1 MNIRNIAIVA
11 HIDHGKSTL
20 ADRLIEKYGDISS
33 RNMKEQV
40 LDSMDLE
47 RERGITIKAQTVSL
61 KVDYNKQ
68 KYNINII
75 DTPGHVDF
83 SYEVSRSLSACDG
96 VLLLVDATQG
106 LEAQT
111 IAHYNVASELGLKII
126 PVINKIDLPSANTDS
141 VLSDLSELLN
151 IDKKEILKV
160 SAKSGMGVD
169 NLIERIII
177 DIPEPKGN
185 LSNSLK
191 AFIIDSWFDNYLGI
205 VVLIKVVDGSIELK
219 DKIKVLSNKREF
231 IVDKLGTFNPEMTN
245 LSTLSSGMVG
255 FMIASIKTLDS
266 APVGDTIVLAK
277 DENALPLAGF
287 KKIQPRVYSGF
298 YPVDSN
304 DYQESKKALDKL
316 SLNDNSFTYEPES
329 SQSLGHG
336 FRCGFLGL
344 LHMEIIRERVQ
355 REYNLEFLMTV
366 PSVTYRIEDK
376 KGQTLDIRKPSDLPD
391 DNSLKCY
398 YEPIALISIVTPPQY
413 LGSVIELCTSKRGAQ
428 QDLIYR
434 SNMVEI
440 RYEIPL
446 SEIIY
451 DFFDTLKSASKG
463 YASYDYDIID
473 YRESKMLRLD
483 IHVNKKKVDA
493 LSQILHK
500 DNAYKRSKELIENLK
515 KLIPR
520 QNFEITIQGCVGSK
534 VLSSTSIRGYRKD
547 VTAKLYG
554 GDVTRKM
561 KLLKKQKEGKKKMKK
576 IGNVEI
582 PREAFYKFLSTL
594 IKFYG
599 FHTHTCNSNTDYW
612 YI

>member
-20 ADRLIEKYGDISS
+20 ADRLIEKYGAISS

-111 IAHYNVASELGLKII
+111 IAHYNVASELGLNII

-141 VLSDLSELLN
+141 VLNDLSELLH

-245 LSTLSSGMVG
+245 LSTLTSGMVG

-582 PREAFYKFLSTL
+582 PREAFYKFLST
-594 IKFYG
+594 
-599 FHTHTCNSNTDYW
+599 SD
-612 YI
+612 

>member
-20 ADRLIEKYGDISS
+20 ADRLIEKYGAISS

-141 VLSDLSELLN
+141 VLSDLSELLH

-582 PREAFYKFLSTL
+582 PREAFYKFLST
-594 IKFYG
+594 
-599 FHTHTCNSNTDYW
+599 SD
-612 YI
+612 

>member
-141 VLSDLSELLN
+141 VSSDLSELLH

-277 DENALPLAGF
+277 DENVLPLAGF

-398 YEPIALISIVTPPQY
+398 YEPIALMSIVTPPQY

-582 PREAFYKFLSTL
+582 PREAFYKFLST
-594 IKFYG
+594 
-599 FHTHTCNSNTDYW
+599 SD
-612 YI
+612 

>member
-20 ADRLIEKYGDISS
+20 ADRLIEKYGAISS

-141 VLSDLSELLN
+141 VLSDLSELLH

-185 LSNSLK
+185 ISNSLK

-582 PREAFYKFLSTL
+582 PREAFYKFLST
-594 IKFYG
+594 
-599 FHTHTCNSNTDYW
+599 SD
-612 YI
+612 

>member
-141 VLSDLSELLN
+141 VSSDLSELLH

-205 VVLIKVVDGSIELK
+205 VVLIKVVDGSIKLK

-398 YEPIALISIVTPPQY
+398 YEPIALISIVTPSQY

-582 PREAFYKFLSTL
+582 PREAFYKFLST
-594 IKFYG
+594 
-599 FHTHTCNSNTDYW
+599 SD
-612 YI
+612 

>member
-33 RNMKEQV
+33 RNMKEQI

-61 KVDYNKQ
+61 NSTYMGDTF
-68 KYNINII
+68 NINII

-96 VLLLVDATQG
+96 VMLLVDATQG

-111 IAHYNVASELGLKII
+111 IAHFNMARELNLIII
-126 PVINKIDLPSANTDS
+126 PVINKIDLPSAD
-141 VLSDLSELLN
+141 VEAVKKDLSELLDIN
-151 IDKKEILKV
+151 QNEILSV
-160 SAKSGMGVD
+160 SAKSGLGVED
-169 NLIERIII
+169 LIERIII
-177 DIPEPKGN
+177 DIPEPKGQI
-185 LSNSLK
+185 SKALK

-205 VVLIKVVDGSIELK
+205 VVLIKIIDGTINIK
-219 DKIKVLSNKREF
+219 DKIKVFSNKREF
-231 IVDKLGTFNPEMTN
+231 LVDKLGTFNPKMTN
-245 LSTLSSGMVG
+245 SSKLSSGQVG

-266 APVGDTIVLAK
+266 APVGDTILISKNDLSAP
-277 DENALPLAGF
+277 LPGF

-366 PSVTYRIEDK
+366 PSVTYRVENK
-376 KGQTLDIRKPSDLPD
+376 KGDINDIRKPSDLPD
-391 DNSLKCY
+391 DNSIKCY
-398 YEPIALISIVTPPQY
+398 YEPIALISIVTPSEY
-413 LGSVIELCTSKRGAQ
+413 LGSVIELCTSKRGIQ
-428 QDLIYR
+428 KDLIYR
-434 SNMVEI
+434 SNMAEI
-440 RYEIPL
+440 KYEIPL

-473 YRESKMLRLD
+473 YRESSMIRLD
-483 IHVNKKKVDA
+483 ILVNKKKIDA

-500 DNAYKRSKELIENLK
+500 DNSYRRSRELIENLK

-520 QNFEITIQGCVGSK
+520 QSFEITIQGCVGAK
-534 VLSSTSIRGYRKD
+534 ILSSTSIKGYRKD

-582 PREAFYKFLSTL
+582 PREAFYKFLST
-594 IKFYG
+594 
-599 FHTHTCNSNTDYW
+599 SEE
-612 YI
+612 

>member
-33 RNMKEQV
+33 RKMKEQI

-61 KVDYNKQ
+61 STSYMGDD
-68 KYNINII
+68 YNINII

-96 VLLLVDATQG
+96 VMLLVDATQG

-111 IAHYNVASELGLKII
+111 IAHFNMARDLNLIII
-126 PVINKIDLPSANTDS
+126 PVINKVDLPSAD
-141 VLSDLSELLN
+141 VEAVKKDLSELLN
-151 IDKKEILKV
+151 INQNEILSV
-160 SAKSGMGVD
+160 SAKSGLGVD
-169 NLIERIII
+169 SLIERIIV
-177 DIPEPKGN
+177 DIPEPKG
-185 LSNSLK
+185 LISKDLK

-205 VVLIKVVDGSIELK
+205 VVLIKVIDGIINIK
-219 DKIKVLSNKREF
+219 DKIKVFSNKREF
-231 IVDKLGTFNPEMTN
+231 LVDKLGTFNPVMTN
-245 LSTLSSGMVG
+245 LSKLSSGQVG

-266 APVGDTIVLAK
+266 APVGDTIILSKANIS
-277 DENALPLAGF
+277 DPLPGF

-366 PSVTYRIEDK
+366 PSVTYRVENK
-376 KGQTLDIRKPSDLPD
+376 KGEINDIRKPSDLPD
-391 DNSLKCY
+391 DNTIKCY
-398 YEPIALISIVTPPQY
+398 YEPIALISIVTPAEY
-413 LGSVIELCTSKRGAQ
+413 LGSVIELCTSKRGTQ
-428 QDLIYR
+428 KDLIYR
-434 SNMVEI
+434 SNMAEI
-440 RYEIPL
+440 KYEIPL

-473 YRESKMLRLD
+473 YRESNMIRLD
-483 IHVNKKKVDA
+483 IHVNKKKIDA

-500 DNAYKRSKELIENLK
+500 DNSYRRSRELIDNLK

-520 QNFEITIQGCVGSK
+520 QSFEITIQGCVGSK
-534 VLSSTSIRGYRKD
+534 ILSSTSIKGYRKD

-582 PREAFYKFLSTL
+582 PREAFYKFLST
-594 IKFYG
+594 
-599 FHTHTCNSNTDYW
+599 TEE
-612 YI
+612 

>member
-33 RNMKEQV
+33 RNMKEQI

-61 KVDYNKQ
+61 NSTYMGDT
-68 KYNINII
+68 YNINII

-96 VLLLVDATQG
+96 VMLLVDATQG

-111 IAHYNVASELGLKII
+111 IAHFNMARELNLIII
-126 PVINKIDLPSANTDS
+126 PVINKIDLPSAD
-141 VLSDLSELLN
+141 VEAVKKDLSELLDIN
-151 IDKKEILKV
+151 QKEILSV
-160 SAKSGMGVD
+160 SAKSGIGVED
-169 NLIERIII
+169 LMERIII
-177 DIPEPKGN
+177 DIPEPKGKI
-185 LSNSLK
+185 SEALK

-205 VVLIKVVDGSIELK
+205 VVLIKIIDGTINIK
-219 DKIKVLSNKREF
+219 DKIKVFSNKREF
-231 IVDKLGTFNPEMTN
+231 LVDKLGTFNPTMTN
-245 LSTLSSGMVG
+245 SSKLSSGQVG

-266 APVGDTIVLAK
+266 APVGDTILISKNDLSVP
-277 DENALPLAGF
+277 LPGF

-366 PSVTYRIEDK
+366 PSVTYRVENK
-376 KGQTLDIRKPSDLPD
+376 KGDINDIRKPSDLPD
-391 DNSLKCY
+391 DNSIKCY
-398 YEPIALISIVTPPQY
+398 YEPIALISIVTPSEY
-413 LGSVIELCTSKRGAQ
+413 LGSVIELCTSKRGIQ
-428 QDLIYR
+428 KDLIYR
-434 SNMVEI
+434 SNMAEI
-440 RYEIPL
+440 KYEIPL

-473 YRESKMLRLD
+473 YRESSMIRLD
-483 IHVNKKKVDA
+483 ILVNKKKIDA

-500 DNAYKRSKELIENLK
+500 DNSYRRSRELIENLK

-520 QNFEITIQGCVGSK
+520 QSFEITIQGCVGAK
-534 VLSSTSIRGYRKD
+534 ILSSTSIKGYRKD

-582 PREAFYKFLSTL
+582 PREAFYKFLST
-594 IKFYG
+594 
-599 FHTHTCNSNTDYW
+599 SEE
-612 YI
+612 

>member
-20 ADRLIEKYGDISS
+20 ADRMIEKYGDISS
-33 RNMKEQV
+33 RKMKEQI

-61 KVDYNKQ
+61 NKSYLGQ
-68 KYNINII
+68 EYNINII

-96 VLLLVDATQG
+96 VILLVDATQG

-111 IAHYNVASELGLKII
+111 IAHFNVERDLGLKII
-126 PVINKIDLPSANTDS
+126 PVINKIDLPSADTDA
-141 VLSDLSELLN
+141 VKKDLSELLE
-151 IDKKEILKV
+151 IDSSEILNV
-160 SAKSGMGVD
+160 SAKSGVGVD
-169 NLIERIII
+169 ELIERIII
-177 DIPEPKGN
+177 IIPEPKGLIN
-185 LSNSLK
+185 GDLK

-205 VVLIKVVDGSIELK
+205 VVLVKIIDGQISLK
-219 DKIKVLSNKREF
+219 DKIKVFSNKREF
-231 IVDKLGTFNPEMTN
+231 IVDKLGTFNPTMTN
-245 LSTLSSGMVG
+245 SSILKSGQVG

-266 APVGDTIVLAK
+266 APVGDTIILAK
-277 DENALPLAGF
+277 NDNATALAGF

-366 PSVTYRIEDK
+366 PSVTYRVENK
-376 KGQTLDIRKPSDLPD
+376 KGEINDIRKPSDLPD
-391 DNSLKCY
+391 DNSIKCY
-398 YEPIALISIVTPPQY
+398 YEPIALISIVTPSQH
-413 LGSVIELCTSKRGAQ
+413 LGSVIELCTSKRGIQ
-428 QDLIYR
+428 KDLIYR
-434 SNMVEI
+434 SNMAEI
-440 RYEIPL
+440 KYEIPL

-473 YRESKMLRLD
+473 YRESKMIRLD
-483 IHVNKKKVDA
+483 IHVNKKKIDA

-500 DNAYKRSKELIENLK
+500 DNSYRRSRELIENLK

-520 QNFEITIQGCVGSK
+520 QSFEITIQGCVGAK
-534 VLSSTSIRGYRKD
+534 ILSSTSIKGYRKD

-582 PREAFYKFLSTL
+582 PREAFYKFLST
-594 IKFYG
+594 
-599 FHTHTCNSNTDYW
+599 SEE
-612 YI
+612 

>member
-20 ADRLIEKYGDISS
+20 ADRMIEKYGDISS
-33 RNMKEQV
+33 RKMKEQI

-61 KVDYNKQ
+61 NTSYLGQD
-68 KYNINII
+68 YNINII

-96 VLLLVDATQG
+96 VILLVDATQG

-111 IAHYNVASELGLKII
+111 IAHFNLARDLGLKII
-126 PVINKIDLPSANTDS
+126 PVINKIDLPSADTDA
-141 VLSDLSELLN
+141 VKKDLSELLE
-151 IDKKEILKV
+151 IDSSEILNV
-160 SAKSGMGVD
+160 SAKSGIGVD
-169 NLIERIII
+169 ELIEKIII
-177 DIPEPKGN
+177 NIPEPKGLIN
-185 LSNSLK
+185 GDLK

-205 VVLIKVVDGSIELK
+205 VVLVKIIDGQISLK
-219 DKIKVLSNKREF
+219 DKIKVFSNKREF
-231 IVDKLGTFNPEMTN
+231 IVDKLGTFNPTMTN
-245 LSTLSSGMVG
+245 SSILKSGQVG

-266 APVGDTIVLAK
+266 APVGDTIILAK
-277 DENALPLAGF
+277 NDNATALAGF

-366 PSVTYRIEDK
+366 PSVTYRVENK
-376 KGQTLDIRKPSDLPD
+376 KGEINDIRKPSDLPD
-391 DNSLKCY
+391 DNSIKCY
-398 YEPIALISIVTPPQY
+398 YEPIALISIVTPSQH
-413 LGSVIELCTSKRGAQ
+413 LGSVIELCTSKRGIQ
-428 QDLIYR
+428 KDLIYR
-434 SNMVEI
+434 SNMAEI
-440 RYEIPL
+440 KYEIPL

-473 YRESKMLRLD
+473 YRESKMIRLD
-483 IHVNKKKVDA
+483 IHVNKKKIDA

-500 DNAYKRSKELIENLK
+500 DNSYRRSRELIENLK

-520 QNFEITIQGCVGSK
+520 QSFEITIQGCVGAK
-534 VLSSTSIRGYRKD
+534 ILSSTSIKGYRKD

-582 PREAFYKFLSTL
+582 PREAFYKFLST
-594 IKFYG
+594 
-599 FHTHTCNSNTDYW
+599 SEE
-612 YI
+612 

>member
-1 MNIRNIAIVA
+1 VA

-33 RNMKEQV
+33 RKMKEQI

-61 KVDYNKQ
+61 NALYMGDN
-68 KYNINII
+68 YNINII

-96 VLLLVDATQG
+96 VMLLVDATQG

-111 IAHYNVASELGLKII
+111 IAHFNMARELNLVII
-126 PVINKIDLPSANTDS
+126 PVINKIDLPSANPDA
-141 VLSDLSELLN
+141 VKKDLSELLDIN
-151 IDKKEILKV
+151 QNEILNV
-160 SAKSGMGVD
+160 SAKSGLGVED
-169 NLIERIII
+169 LIERVII
-177 DIPEPKGN
+177 DIPEPKG
-185 LSNSLK
+185 LISNDLK

-205 VVLIKVVDGSIELK
+205 VVLIKIIDGSISIK
-219 DKIKVLSNKREF
+219 DKIKVFSNKREF
-231 IVDKLGTFNPEMTN
+231 LVDKLGTFNPKMTN
-245 LSTLSSGMVG
+245 LSKLSSGQVG

-266 APVGDTIVLAK
+266 APVGDTIILAK
-277 DENALPLAGF
+277 NSTSAPLPGF

-366 PSVTYRIEDK
+366 PSVTYRVENK
-376 KGQTLDIRKPSDLPD
+376 KGEVNDIRKPSDLPD
-391 DNSLKCY
+391 DNSIKCY
-398 YEPIALISIVTPPQY
+398 YEPIALISIVTPAEY
-413 LGSVIELCTSKRGAQ
+413 LGSVIELCTSKRGTQ
-428 QDLIYR
+428 KDLIYR
-434 SNMVEI
+434 SNMAEI
-440 RYEIPL
+440 KYEIPL

-473 YRESKMLRLD
+473 YRESSMIRLD
-483 IHVNKKKVDA
+483 IHVNKKKIDA

-500 DNAYKRSKELIENLK
+500 DNSYRRSRELIDNLK

-520 QNFEITIQGCVGSK
+520 QSFEITIQGCVGAK
-534 VLSSTSIRGYRKD
+534 ILSSTSIKGYRKD

-582 PREAFYKFLSTL
+582 PREAFYKFLST
-594 IKFYG
+594 
-599 FHTHTCNSNTDYW
+599 TEE
-612 YI
+612 

>member
-33 RNMKEQV
+33 RKMKEQI

-61 KVDYNKQ
+61 NASYMGDN
-68 KYNINII
+68 YNINII

-96 VLLLVDATQG
+96 VMLLVDATQG

-111 IAHYNVASELGLKII
+111 IAHFNMARELNLEII
-126 PVINKIDLPSANTDS
+126 PVINKIDLPSADPEA
-141 VLSDLSELLN
+141 VKKDLSELLDIN
-151 IDKKEILKV
+151 QNEILSV
-160 SAKSGMGVD
+160 SAKSGLGVD
-169 NLIERIII
+169 DLIERVII
-177 DIPEPKGN
+177 DIPEPKG
-185 LSNSLK
+185 LMSNDLK

-205 VVLIKVVDGSIELK
+205 VVLIKIIDGSISIK
-219 DKIKVLSNKREF
+219 DKIKVFSNKREF
-231 IVDKLGTFNPEMTN
+231 LVDKLGTFNPTMTN
-245 LSTLSSGMVG
+245 LSKLSSGQVG

-277 DENALPLAGF
+277 NNNSDPLPGF

-366 PSVTYRIEDK
+366 PSVTYRVENK
-376 KGQTLDIRKPSDLPD
+376 KGEVNDIRKPSDLPD
-391 DNSLKCY
+391 DNSIKCY
-398 YEPIALISIVTPPQY
+398 YEPIALISIVTPAEY
-413 LGSVIELCTSKRGAQ
+413 LGSVIELCTSKRGTQ
-428 QDLIYR
+428 KDLIYR
-434 SNMVEI
+434 SNMAEI
-440 RYEIPL
+440 KYEIPL

-473 YRESKMLRLD
+473 YRESSMIRLD
-483 IHVNKKKVDA
+483 IHVNKKKIDA

-500 DNAYKRSKELIENLK
+500 DNSYRRSRELIDNLK

-520 QNFEITIQGCVGSK
+520 QSFEITIQGCVGAK
-534 VLSSTSIRGYRKD
+534 ILSSTSIKGYRKD

-582 PREAFYKFLSTL
+582 PREAFYKFLST
-594 IKFYG
+594 
-599 FHTHTCNSNTDYW
+599 TEE
-612 YI
+612 

>member
-20 ADRLIEKYGDISS
+20 ADRLIERYSEINS
-33 RNMKEQV
+33 RNMKDQI

-61 KVDYNKQ
+61 STKYLNKD
-68 KYNINII
+68 YNINII

-111 IAHYNVASELGLKII
+111 IAHFNVARELGLEII
-126 PVINKIDLPSANTDS
+126 PVINKIDLPSADVKS
-141 VLSDLSELLN
+141 VSKDLSELLSV
-151 IDKKEILKV
+151 DDSEILKV
-160 SAKSGMGVD
+160 SAKSGHGIEALV
-169 NLIERIII
+169 ERIII
-177 DIPEPKGN
+177 NVPEPTGIKDTT
-185 LSNSLK
+185 LK

-205 VVLIKVVDGSIELK
+205 VVLIKVIDGSINLK
-219 DKIKVLSNKREF
+219 DKIKVFSNKREF
-231 IVDKLGTFNPEMTN
+231 IVDKLGIFNPKMKN
-245 LSTLSSGMVG
+245 SLKLVSGQVG

-266 APVGDTIVLAK
+266 APVGDTIVMAK
-277 DENALPLAGF
+277 SEGSLPLPGF

-366 PSVTYRIEDK
+366 PSVTYRVENK
-376 KGQTLDIRKPSDLPD
+376 KGEFTDIRKPSDLPD
-391 DNSLKCY
+391 DNSIKCY
-398 YEPIALISIVTPPQY
+398 YEPIALISIVTPSQY
-413 LGSVIELCTSKRGAQ
+413 LGSVIELCTSKRGSQ
-428 QDLIYR
+428 KDLIYR
-434 SNMVEI
+434 SNMAEI
-440 RYEIPL
+440 KYEIPL

-451 DFFDTLKSASKG
+451 DFFDILKSASKG

-473 YRESKMLRLD
+473 FKESKMIRLD
-483 IHVNKKKVDA
+483 IHVNKKKIDA

-500 DNAYKRSKELIENLK
+500 DNSYRRSRELIENLK

-534 VLSSTSIRGYRKD
+534 ILSSTSIRGYRKD

-582 PREAFYKFLSTL
+582 PREAFYKFLSTAE
-594 IKFYG
+594 
-599 FHTHTCNSNTDYW
+599 
-612 YI
+612 

>member
-33 RNMKEQV
+33 RNMKEQI

-61 KVDYNKQ
+61 NSTYMGDTF
-68 KYNINII
+68 NINII

-96 VLLLVDATQG
+96 VMLLVDATQG

-111 IAHYNVASELGLKII
+111 IAHFNMARELNLIII
-126 PVINKIDLPSANTDS
+126 PVINKIDLPSAD
-141 VLSDLSELLN
+141 VEAVKKDLSELLDIN
-151 IDKKEILKV
+151 QNEILSV
-160 SAKSGMGVD
+160 SAKSGLGVED
-169 NLIERIII
+169 LMERIII
-177 DIPEPKGN
+177 DIPEPKGQI
-185 LSNSLK
+185 SKALK

-205 VVLIKVVDGSIELK
+205 VVLIKIIDGTINIK
-219 DKIKVLSNKREF
+219 DKIKVFSNKREF
-231 IVDKLGTFNPEMTN
+231 LVDKLGTFNPKMTN
-245 LSTLSSGMVG
+245 SSKLSSGQVG

-266 APVGDTIVLAK
+266 APVGDTILISKNDLSAP
-277 DENALPLAGF
+277 LPGF

-366 PSVTYRIEDK
+366 PSVTYRVENK
-376 KGQTLDIRKPSDLPD
+376 KGDINDIRKPSDLPD
-391 DNSLKCY
+391 DNSIKCY
-398 YEPIALISIVTPPQY
+398 YEPIALISIVTPSEY
-413 LGSVIELCTSKRGAQ
+413 LGSVIELCTSKRGIQ
-428 QDLIYR
+428 KDLIYR
-434 SNMVEI
+434 SNMAEI
-440 RYEIPL
+440 KYEIPL

-473 YRESKMLRLD
+473 YRESSMIRLD
-483 IHVNKKKVDA
+483 ILVNKKKIDA

-500 DNAYKRSKELIENLK
+500 DNSYRRSRELIENLK

-520 QNFEITIQGCVGSK
+520 QSFEITIQGCVGAK
-534 VLSSTSIRGYRKD
+534 ILSSTSIKGYRKD

-582 PREAFYKFLSTL
+582 PREAFYKFLST
-594 IKFYG
+594 
-599 FHTHTCNSNTDYW
+599 SEE
-612 YI
+612 

>member
-126 PVINKIDLPSANTDS
+126 PVVNKIDLPSASTDS
-141 VLSDLSELLN
+141 VSSDLSALLH

-169 NLIERIII
+169 KLIERIII

-219 DKIKVLSNKREF
+219 NKIKVLSNKREF

-398 YEPIALISIVTPPQY
+398 YEPIALISIVTPSQY

-582 PREAFYKFLSTL
+582 PREAFYKFLST
-594 IKFYG
+594 
-599 FHTHTCNSNTDYW
+599 SD
-612 YI
+612 

>member
-33 RNMKEQV
+33 RKMKEQI

-61 KVDYNKQ
+61 NASYMGDN
-68 KYNINII
+68 YNINII

-96 VLLLVDATQG
+96 VMLLVDATQG

-111 IAHYNVASELGLKII
+111 IAHFNMARELNLVII
-126 PVINKIDLPSANTDS
+126 PVINKIDLPSADPDA
-141 VLSDLSELLN
+141 VKKDLSELLDIN
-151 IDKKEILKV
+151 QNEILSV
-160 SAKSGMGVD
+160 SAKSGLGVED
-169 NLIERIII
+169 LIERVII
-177 DIPEPKGN
+177 DIPEPKG
-185 LSNSLK
+185 LMSNDLK

-205 VVLIKVVDGSIELK
+205 VVLIKIIDGSISIK
-219 DKIKVLSNKREF
+219 DKIKVFSNKREF
-231 IVDKLGTFNPEMTN
+231 LVDKLGTFNPTMTN
-245 LSTLSSGMVG
+245 LSKLSSGQVG

-266 APVGDTIVLAK
+266 APVGDTIIPAK
-277 DENALPLAGF
+277 NSTSAPLPGF

-366 PSVTYRIEDK
+366 PSVTYRVENK
-376 KGQTLDIRKPSDLPD
+376 KGEVNDIRKPSDLPD
-391 DNSLKCY
+391 DNSIKCY
-398 YEPIALISIVTPPQY
+398 YEPIALISIVTPAEY
-413 LGSVIELCTSKRGAQ
+413 LGSVIELCTSKRGTQ
-428 QDLIYR
+428 KDLIYR
-434 SNMVEI
+434 SNMAEI
-440 RYEIPL
+440 KYEIPL

-451 DFFDTLKSASKG
+451 DFFDTLKSVSKG

-473 YRESKMLRLD
+473 YRESSMIRLD
-483 IHVNKKKVDA
+483 IHVNKKKIDA

-500 DNAYKRSKELIENLK
+500 DNSYRRSRELIDNLK

-520 QNFEITIQGCVGSK
+520 QSFEITIQGCVGAK
-534 VLSSTSIRGYRKD
+534 ILSSTSIKGYRKD

-582 PREAFYKFLSTL
+582 PREAFYKFLST
-594 IKFYG
+594 
-599 FHTHTCNSNTDYW
+599 TEE
-612 YI
+612 

>member
-20 ADRLIEKYGDISS
+20 ADRMIEKYGDISS
-33 RNMKEQV
+33 RKMKEQI

-61 KVDYNKQ
+61 NTSYLGQD
-68 KYNINII
+68 YNINII

-96 VLLLVDATQG
+96 VILLVDATQG

-111 IAHYNVASELGLKII
+111 IAHFNVARDLGLKII
-126 PVINKIDLPSANTDS
+126 PVINKIDLPSADTDA
-141 VLSDLSELLN
+141 VKKDLSELLE
-151 IDKKEILKV
+151 IDSSEILNV
-160 SAKSGMGVD
+160 SAKSGIGVD
-169 NLIERIII
+169 ELIEKIII
-177 DIPEPKGN
+177 NIPEPKGLIN
-185 LSNSLK
+185 GDLK

-205 VVLIKVVDGSIELK
+205 VVLVKIIDGQISLK
-219 DKIKVLSNKREF
+219 DKIKVFSNKREF
-231 IVDKLGTFNPEMTN
+231 IVDKLGTFNPTMTN
-245 LSTLSSGMVG
+245 SSILKSGQVG

-266 APVGDTIVLAK
+266 APVGDTIILAK
-277 DENALPLAGF
+277 NDNATALAGF

-366 PSVTYRIEDK
+366 PSVTYRVENK
-376 KGQTLDIRKPSDLPD
+376 KGEINDIRKPSDLPD
-391 DNSLKCY
+391 DNSIKCY
-398 YEPIALISIVTPPQY
+398 YEPIALISIVTPSQY
-413 LGSVIELCTSKRGAQ
+413 LGSVIELCTSKRGIQ
-428 QDLIYR
+428 KDLIYR
-434 SNMVEI
+434 SNMAEI
-440 RYEIPL
+440 KYEIPL

-473 YRESKMLRLD
+473 YRESKMIRLD
-483 IHVNKKKVDA
+483 IHVNKKKIDA

-500 DNAYKRSKELIENLK
+500 DNSYRRSRELIENLK

-520 QNFEITIQGCVGSK
+520 QSFEITIQGCVGAK
-534 VLSSTSIRGYRKD
+534 ILSSTSIKGYRKD

-582 PREAFYKFLSTL
+582 PREAFYKFLST
-594 IKFYG
+594 
-599 FHTHTCNSNTDYW
+599 SEE
-612 YI
+612 

>member
-33 RNMKEQV
+33 RKMKEQI

-61 KVDYNKQ
+61 NASYMGDS
-68 KYNINII
+68 YNINII

-96 VLLLVDATQG
+96 VMLLVDATQG

-111 IAHYNVASELGLKII
+111 IAHFNMARELNLEII
-126 PVINKIDLPSANTDS
+126 PVINKIDLPSADPEA
-141 VLSDLSELLN
+141 VKKDLSELLDIN
-151 IDKKEILKV
+151 QNEILSV
-160 SAKSGMGVD
+160 SAKSGLGVD
-169 NLIERIII
+169 DLIERVII
-177 DIPEPKGN
+177 DIPEPKG
-185 LSNSLK
+185 LMSNDLK

-205 VVLIKVVDGSIELK
+205 VVLIKIIDGSISIK
-219 DKIKVLSNKREF
+219 DKIKVFSNKREF
-231 IVDKLGTFNPEMTN
+231 LVDKLGTFNPTMTN
-245 LSTLSSGMVG
+245 LSKLSSGQVG

-277 DENALPLAGF
+277 NNNSDPLPGF

-366 PSVTYRIEDK
+366 PSVTYRVENK
-376 KGQTLDIRKPSDLPD
+376 KGEVNDIRKPSDLPD
-391 DNSLKCY
+391 DNSIKCY
-398 YEPIALISIVTPPQY
+398 YEPIALISIVTPAEY
-413 LGSVIELCTSKRGAQ
+413 LGSVIELCTSKRGTQ
-428 QDLIYR
+428 KDLIYR
-434 SNMVEI
+434 SNMAEI
-440 RYEIPL
+440 KYEIPL

-473 YRESKMLRLD
+473 YRESSMIRLD
-483 IHVNKKKVDA
+483 IHVNKKKIDA

-500 DNAYKRSKELIENLK
+500 DNSYRRSRELIDNLK

-520 QNFEITIQGCVGSK
+520 QSFEITIQGCVGAK
-534 VLSSTSIRGYRKD
+534 ILSSTSIKGYRKD

-582 PREAFYKFLSTL
+582 PREAFYKFLST
-594 IKFYG
+594 
-599 FHTHTCNSNTDYW
+599 TEE
-612 YI
+612 

>member
-20 ADRLIEKYGDISS
+20 ADRMIEKYGDISS
-33 RNMKEQV
+33 RKMKEQI

-61 KVDYNKQ
+61 NKSYLGQ
-68 KYNINII
+68 DYNINII

-96 VLLLVDATQG
+96 VILLVDATQG

-111 IAHYNVASELGLKII
+111 IAHFNVARDLGLKII
-126 PVINKIDLPSANTDS
+126 PVINKIDLPSADTDA
-141 VLSDLSELLN
+141 VKKDLSELLE
-151 IDKKEILKV
+151 IDSSEILNV
-160 SAKSGMGVD
+160 SAKSGVGVD
-169 NLIERIII
+169 ELIEKIII
-177 DIPEPKGN
+177 NIPEPKGLIN
-185 LSNSLK
+185 GDLK

-205 VVLIKVVDGSIELK
+205 VVLVKIIDGQISLK
-219 DKIKVLSNKREF
+219 DKIKVFSNKREF
-231 IVDKLGTFNPEMTN
+231 IVDKLGTFNPTMTN
-245 LSTLSSGMVG
+245 SSILQSGQVG

-266 APVGDTIVLAK
+266 APVGDTIILAK
-277 DENALPLAGF
+277 NDNATALAGF
-287 KKIQPRVYSGF
+287 KQIQPRVYSGF

-366 PSVTYRIEDK
+366 PSVTYRVENK
-376 KGQTLDIRKPSDLPD
+376 KGEINDIRKPSDLPD
-391 DNSLKCY
+391 DNSIKCY
-398 YEPIALISIVTPPQY
+398 YEPIALISIVTPSQH
-413 LGSVIELCTSKRGAQ
+413 LGSVIELCTSKRGVQ
-428 QDLIYR
+428 KDLIYR
-434 SNMVEI
+434 SNMAEI
-440 RYEIPL
+440 KYEIPL

-473 YRESKMLRLD
+473 YRESKMIRLD
-483 IHVNKKKVDA
+483 IHVNKKKIDA

-500 DNAYKRSKELIENLK
+500 DNSYRRSRELIENLK

-520 QNFEITIQGCVGSK
+520 QSFEITIQGCVGAK
-534 VLSSTSIRGYRKD
+534 ILSSTSIKGYRKD

-582 PREAFYKFLSTL
+582 PREAFYKFLST
-594 IKFYG
+594 
-599 FHTHTCNSNTDYW
+599 SEE
-612 YI
+612 

>member
-111 IAHYNVASELGLKII
+111 IAHHNVASELGLKII

-141 VLSDLSELLN
+141 VSSDLSELLH
-151 IDKKEILKV
+151 IDKREILKV
-160 SAKSGMGVD
+160 SAKSGIGVD
-169 NLIERIII
+169 KLIERIII
-177 DIPEPKGN
+177 DIPQPKGN

-219 DKIKVLSNKREF
+219 NKIKVLSNKREF

-277 DENALPLAGF
+277 DENVLPLAGF

-398 YEPIALISIVTPPQY
+398 YEPIALISIVTPSQY
-413 LGSVIELCTSKRGAQ
+413 LGSVIELCTSKRGVQ

-582 PREAFYKFLSTL
+582 PREAFYKFLST
-594 IKFYG
+594 
-599 FHTHTCNSNTDYW
+599 SD
-612 YI
+612 

>member
-20 ADRLIEKYGDISS
+20 ADRMIEKYGDISS
-33 RNMKEQV
+33 RKMKEQI

-61 KVDYNKQ
+61 NKSYLGQ
-68 KYNINII
+68 DYNINII

-96 VLLLVDATQG
+96 VILLVDATQG

-111 IAHYNVASELGLKII
+111 IAHFNVARDLGLKII
-126 PVINKIDLPSANTDS
+126 PVINKIDLPSADTDA
-141 VLSDLSELLN
+141 VKKDLSELLE
-151 IDKKEILKV
+151 IDSSEILNV
-160 SAKSGMGVD
+160 SAKSGVGVD
-169 NLIERIII
+169 ELIEKIII
-177 DIPEPKGN
+177 NIPEPKGLIN
-185 LSNSLK
+185 GDLK

-205 VVLIKVVDGSIELK
+205 VVLVKIIDGQISLK
-219 DKIKVLSNKREF
+219 DKIKVFSNKREF
-231 IVDKLGTFNPEMTN
+231 IVDKLGTFNPTMTN
-245 LSTLSSGMVG
+245 SSILQSGQVG

-266 APVGDTIVLAK
+266 APVGDTIILAK
-277 DENALPLAGF
+277 NDNATALAGF

-366 PSVTYRIEDK
+366 PSVTYRVENK
-376 KGQTLDIRKPSDLPD
+376 KGEINDIRKPSDLPD
-391 DNSLKCY
+391 DNSIKCY
-398 YEPIALISIVTPPQY
+398 YEPIALISIVTPSQH
-413 LGSVIELCTSKRGAQ
+413 LGSVIELCTSKRGVQ
-428 QDLIYR
+428 KDLIYR
-434 SNMVEI
+434 SNMAEI
-440 RYEIPL
+440 KYEIPL

-473 YRESKMLRLD
+473 YRESKMIRLD
-483 IHVNKKKVDA
+483 IHVNKKKIDA

-500 DNAYKRSKELIENLK
+500 DNSYRRSRELIENLK

-520 QNFEITIQGCVGSK
+520 QSFEITIQGCVGAK
-534 VLSSTSIRGYRKD
+534 ILSSTSIKGYRKD

-582 PREAFYKFLSTL
+582 PREAFYKFLST
-594 IKFYG
+594 
-599 FHTHTCNSNTDYW
+599 SEE
-612 YI
+612 

>member
-20 ADRLIEKYGDISS
+20 ADRMIEKYGDISS
-33 RNMKEQV
+33 RKMKEQI

-61 KVDYNKQ
+61 NKTYLGQ
-68 KYNINII
+68 EYNINII

-96 VLLLVDATQG
+96 VILLVDATQG

-111 IAHYNVASELGLKII
+111 IAHFNVARDLGLKII
-126 PVINKIDLPSANTDS
+126 PVINKIDLPSADTDA
-141 VLSDLSELLN
+141 VKKDLSELLE
-151 IDKKEILKV
+151 IDSSEILNV
-160 SAKSGMGVD
+160 SAKSGVGVD
-169 NLIERIII
+169 ELIEKIII
-177 DIPEPKGN
+177 NIPEPKGLIN
-185 LSNSLK
+185 GDLK

-205 VVLIKVVDGSIELK
+205 VVLVKIIDGQISLK
-219 DKIKVLSNKREF
+219 DKIKVFSNKREF
-231 IVDKLGTFNPEMTN
+231 IVDKLGTFNPTMTN
-245 LSTLSSGMVG
+245 SSILQSGQVG

-266 APVGDTIVLAK
+266 APVGDTIILAK
-277 DENALPLAGF
+277 NDNATALAGF
-287 KKIQPRVYSGF
+287 KQIQPRVYSGF

-366 PSVTYRIEDK
+366 PSVTYRVENK
-376 KGQTLDIRKPSDLPD
+376 KGEINDIRKPSDLPD
-391 DNSLKCY
+391 DNSIKCY
-398 YEPIALISIVTPPQY
+398 YEPIALISIVTPSQH
-413 LGSVIELCTSKRGAQ
+413 LGSVIELCTSKRGVQ
-428 QDLIYR
+428 KDLIYR
-434 SNMVEI
+434 SNMAEI
-440 RYEIPL
+440 KYEIPL

-473 YRESKMLRLD
+473 YRESKMIRLD
-483 IHVNKKKVDA
+483 IHVNKKKIDA

-500 DNAYKRSKELIENLK
+500 DNSYRRSRELIENLK

-520 QNFEITIQGCVGSK
+520 QSFEITIQGCVGAK
-534 VLSSTSIRGYRKD
+534 ILSSTSIKGYRKD

-582 PREAFYKFLSTL
+582 PREAFYKFLST
-594 IKFYG
+594 
-599 FHTHTCNSNTDYW
+599 SEE
-612 YI
+612 

>member
-33 RNMKEQV
+33 RKMKEQI

-61 KVDYNKQ
+61 NTTYMGDD
-68 KYNINII
+68 YNINII

-96 VLLLVDATQG
+96 VMLLVDATQG

-111 IAHYNVASELGLKII
+111 IAHFNMARELNLVII
-126 PVINKIDLPSANTDS
+126 PVINKIDLPSAD
-141 VLSDLSELLN
+141 VEAVKKDLSQLLEIN
-151 IDKKEILKV
+151 QNEILSV
-160 SAKSGMGVD
+160 SAKSGLGVED
-169 NLIERIII
+169 LMERIII
-177 DIPEPKGN
+177 DVHEPKGQIN
-185 LSNSLK
+185 KDLK

-205 VVLIKVVDGSIELK
+205 VVLIKIIDGAIGIK
-219 DKIKVLSNKREF
+219 DKIKVFSNKREF
-231 IVDKLGTFNPEMTN
+231 LVDKLGTFNPTMTN
-245 LSTLSSGMVG
+245 LSKLSSGQVG

-266 APVGDTIVLAK
+266 APVGDTIVLSK
-277 DENALPLAGF
+277 NNSLEPLPGF

-366 PSVTYRIEDK
+366 PSVTYKVENK
-376 KGQTLDIRKPSDLPD
+376 KGEINDIRKPSDLPD
-391 DNSLKCY
+391 DNSIKCY
-398 YEPIALISIVTPPQY
+398 YEPIALISIVTPSEY
-413 LGSVIELCTSKRGAQ
+413 LGSVIELCTSKRGIQ
-428 QDLIYR
+428 KDLIYR
-434 SNMVEI
+434 SNMAEI
-440 RYEIPL
+440 KYEIPL

-473 YRESKMLRLD
+473 YRESSMIRLD
-483 IHVNKKKVDA
+483 ILVNKKKIDA

-500 DNAYKRSKELIENLK
+500 DNSYRRSRELIENLK

-520 QNFEITIQGCVGSK
+520 QSFEITIQGCVGAK
-534 VLSSTSIRGYRKD
+534 ILSSTSIKGYRKD

-582 PREAFYKFLSTL
+582 PREAFYKFLST
-594 IKFYG
+594 
-599 FHTHTCNSNTDYW
+599 SEE
-612 YI
+612 

>member
-33 RNMKEQV
+33 RKMKEQI

-61 KVDYNKQ
+61 NASYMGDD
-68 KYNINII
+68 YNINII

-96 VLLLVDATQG
+96 VMLLVDATQG

-111 IAHYNVASELGLKII
+111 IAHFNMARELNLEII
-126 PVINKIDLPSANTDS
+126 PVINKIDLPSADPDA
-141 VLSDLSELLN
+141 VKKDLSELLDIN
-151 IDKKEILKV
+151 QNEILSV
-160 SAKSGMGVD
+160 SAKSGLGVE
-169 NLIERIII
+169 NLIERVII
-177 DIPEPKGN
+177 DIPEPKG
-185 LSNSLK
+185 LMSNDLK

-205 VVLIKVVDGSIELK
+205 VVLIKIIDGSISIK
-219 DKIKVLSNKREF
+219 DKIKVFSNKREF
-231 IVDKLGTFNPEMTN
+231 LVDKLGTFNPTMTN
-245 LSTLSSGMVG
+245 LSKLSSGQVG

-266 APVGDTIVLAK
+266 APVGDTIILAK
-277 DENALPLAGF
+277 NSTSVPLPGF

-366 PSVTYRIEDK
+366 PSVTYRVENK
-376 KGQTLDIRKPSDLPD
+376 KGEVNDIRKPSDLPD
-391 DNSLKCY
+391 DNRIKCY
-398 YEPIALISIVTPPQY
+398 YEPIALISIVTPAEY
-413 LGSVIELCTSKRGAQ
+413 LGSVIELCTSKRGTQ
-428 QDLIYR
+428 KDLIYR
-434 SNMVEI
+434 SNMAEI
-440 RYEIPL
+440 KYEIPL

-473 YRESKMLRLD
+473 YRESSMIRLD
-483 IHVNKKKVDA
+483 IHVNKKKIDA

-500 DNAYKRSKELIENLK
+500 DNSYRRSRELIDNLK

-520 QNFEITIQGCVGSK
+520 QSFEITIQGCVGAK
-534 VLSSTSIRGYRKD
+534 ILSSTSIKGYRKD

-582 PREAFYKFLSTL
+582 PREAFYKFLST
-594 IKFYG
+594 
-599 FHTHTCNSNTDYW
+599 TEE
-612 YI
+612 